1 MQGKINIAKIKCF
14 DEVAGL
20 IGRDVALKELATV
33 AVSLSG
39 EKALMYFMTELS
51 LNRAFVW
58 DDTPQGHGY
67 WASIFYSLNWN
78 GDFYEKL

>member
-1 MQGKINIAKIKCF
+1 MKELDVRTIACF
-14 DEVAGL
+14 DVVASL
-20 IGRDVALKELATV
+20 IGRDIALQELATV
-33 AVSLSG
+33 AVNLSG

-58 DDTPQGHGY
+58 DDTPQGHEY